1 MSVRKN
7 ILGVPVDM
15 VNMDGAKVIFDDIM
29 NTEGVGVIVTPNSEI
44 VVNAGKD
51 DELKEIIVNADLV
64 IPDGIGLVYASKIL
78 GYELRERVTGIDFLS
93 EAIEY
98 LQKNGKSL
106 YLLGSKNSEPET
118 VAQMAAKNMCKQY
131 PELKIAGTHHG
142 YFKPDEEKGIIDDI
156 NDSGADFLCVAL
168 GSPKQEKFINKYK
181 EVLKVKGAIGVGGC
195 LDVWAGNVERAPE
208 FYREHGLEWFY
219 RLIKQPSR
227 FKRMGA
233 LPVFMTKVLKS
244 RLKGEK

>member
-1 MSVRKN
+1 
-7 ILGVPVDM
+7 
-15 VNMDGAKVIFDDIM
+15 
-29 NTEGVGVIVTPNSEI
+29 
-44 VVNAGKD
+44 
-51 DELKEIIVNADLV
+51 
-64 IPDGIGLVYASKIL
+64 
-78 GYELRERVTGIDFLS
+78 
-93 EAIEY
+93 
-98 LQKNGKSL
+98 
-106 YLLGSKNSEPET
+106 
-118 VAQMAAKNMCKQY
+118 MCKQY